1 MIRLLWESDGPVDF
15 DGQFYRLHH
24 ARLDTEPYQDRLP
37 PIWIGAS
44 GPRMLDI
51 AGRYADGWWPAGA
64 WTPEHYAEMLSAV
77 RTSAER
83 AGRDPMAITP
93 CFIQVCLIGQ
103 DDAALAEIL
112 EAPLVKA
119 FLLQVSAETLRGFGF
134 EHPMG
139 ASWRGFQDIDPAVLT
154 RERIVEF
161 LAGVRPEML
170 LAVVPH
176 GTPKEVAKIIKTFV
190 DAGLRVPK
198 ILDYGAMAGLG
209 YAAASAANVRA
220 AEDELLQLCGD
231 LSVTAGL
238 DADELLASAT
248 ADTGLTDYA
257 DPTLPERFAVAVDH
271 LNSLGMDAAG
281 IAAAAQVCGWLLTS
295 RLEFIEDRNRY
306 PIADE
311 VIDAP
316 MFVTGEP
323 RSGTTL
329 MHALMSVDP
338 DARAL
343 RFWEVMYPS
352 PPPGLAGSDDARRA
366 RADDDWREINAKMP
380 KWLHSHPY
388 NDMLGDGL
396 PEDERTW
403 AFDFRVMTPTAWWRV
418 PMQSLV
424 GGLATDA
431 TAQYRLHKAM
441 LQQLQYDRP
450 RKYWVLKGFHG
461 FRLKEMF
468 ATYPDATLVW
478 LHRDP
483 VQVAASRT
491 MMMADIVDGIVG
503 PVDLH
508 AEAKK
513 HLEMT
518 RASIANTMSNP
529 MVDDPRILHVRYT
542 DFIADQVATVRR
554 YYAFGGRELTARAE
568 SAMRSYLAD
577 NRGDRHGKFRYSTQL
592 LIDIGEDLDALH
604 EEFRPFRERFG
615 VEIEN
620 RG

>member
-1 MIRLLWESDGPVDF
+1 VTAS
-15 DGQFYRLHH
+15 
-24 ARLDTEPYQDRLP
+24 LD
-37 PIWIGAS
+37 
-44 GPRMLDI
+44 
-51 AGRYADGWWPAGA
+51 AGA
-64 WTPEHYAEMLSAV
+64 
-77 RTSAER
+77 
-83 AGRDPMAITP
+83 
-93 CFIQVCLIGQ
+93 
-103 DDAALAEIL
+103 
-112 EAPLVKA
+112 
-119 FLLQVSAETLRGFGF
+119 
-134 EHPMG
+134 
-139 ASWRGFQDIDPAVLT
+139 
-154 RERIVEF
+154 
-161 LAGVRPEML
+161 
-170 LAVVPH
+170 
-176 GTPKEVAKIIKTFV
+176 
-190 DAGLRVPK
+190 
-198 ILDYGAMAGLG
+198 
-209 YAAASAANVRA
+209 
-220 AEDELLQLCGD
+220 
-231 LSVTAGL
+231 
-238 DADELLASAT
+238 LLASAT
-248 ADTGLTDYA
+248 AETGLSDYG
-257 DPTLPERFAVAVDH
+257 DPTLPQRFTVAVDH
-271 LNSLGMDAAG
+271 LNDLGMDDAG
-281 IAAAAQVCGWLLTS
+281 VGAAAEVCRWLLTS
-295 RLEFIEDRNRY
+295 RLEFLEDRNRY
-306 PIADE
+306 PIATE
-311 VIDAP
+311 VVAAP

-352 PPPGLAGSDDARRA
+352 PPPGLTDGDEARRA
-366 RADDDWREINAKMP
+366 VADDDWREINAKMP

-441 LQQLQYDRP
+441 LQQLQYGRP

-461 FRLKEMF
+461 FRLTEMF
-468 ATYPDATLVW
+468 EAYPDATLVW

-491 MMMADIVDGIVG
+491 MMMADIAEGIVG
-503 PVDLH
+503 PVDLL

-513 HLEMT
+513 HLELT
-518 RASIANTMSNP
+518 RAGVANTMSNP
-529 MVDDPRILHVRYT
+529 MVDDPRILHVRYS
-542 DFIADQVATVRR
+542 DFITDQVETVRR
-554 YYAFGGRELTARAE
+554 YYEFSGRELTPAAE

-592 LIDIGEDLDALH
+592 LVDIGENLAALH